1 MGGKKKGTHPKPK
14 AYTTLANGVQYD
26 GRGETIQPWGGG
38 QTGGRGGGAQTGPAD
53 GRYGYDDF
61 GNPMPKPTPWVLGPN
76 EIDTSW
82 RGEGGGGWGGSY
94 PTINFPALPAYPEY
108 PELPEQIEQP
118 LPDNAALL
126 AAKKRARA
134 KKGSGRTAT
143 LLTQKSG
150 GLE

>member
-1 MGGKKKGTHPKPK
+1 MGGSKGAKPKPK
-14 AYTTLANGVQYD
+14 AYTTLANQ
-26 GRGETIQPWGGG
+26 
-38 QTGGRGGGAQTGPAD
+38 AGPAD

-61 GNPMPKPTPWVLGPN
+61 GNPMPKPTPWSLGPN

-82 RGEGGGGWGGSY
+82 RGEGGWGGAY
-94 PTINFPALPAYPEY
+94 PTINFPAMPAYPGY
-108 PELPEQIEQP
+108 PDLPEQIEQP

-134 KKGSGRTAT
+134 KKGSARTAT